1 MLGTDLGGLLK
12 FKPWGATNLANH
24 LTGALQVV
32 GILIEVL
39 DSYKKA
45 EAEEKFRNA
54 VKGMNDDFDKTQQ
67 ELLSMLQGDDFLERS
82 FPEYTALKEKVENGE
97 MRIKEIEARK
107 ADIEQWV
114 EECKKIASVCNM
126 L

>member
-1 MLGTDLGGLLK
+1 
-12 FKPWGATNLANH
+12 
-24 LTGALQVV
+24 
-32 GILIEVL
+32 
-39 DSYKKA
+39 
-45 EAEEKFRNA
+45 
-54 VKGMNDDFDKTQQ
+54 
-67 ELLSMLQGDDFLERS
+67 MLQGDDFLERS

>member
-12 FKPWGATNLANH
+12 FKPWGATNLASH
-24 LTGALQVV
+24 LTNALQVV
-32 GILIEVL
+32 GIIMEIW

-67 ELLSMLQGDDFLERS
+67 ELLSMLQGDDFMERS
-82 FPEYTALKEKVENGE
+82 FPEYVDLKDKVENGK
-97 MRIKEIEARK
+97 MCFKEIEAK
-107 ADIEQWV
+107 NVDVEQWV
-114 EECKKIASVCNM
+114 EECKKIASVCNV